1 MSEEQTDDQ
10 LILKLDVKW
19 YRFVSSRT
27 YFFQFL
33 QERRFLI
40 IEIYLQILSLETT
53 ALSDL
58 PVTCLDQRKEIY
70 VNGSSEAISFIESKK
85 NYNAENLEIDYEQIN
100 SLYPKTK
107 LKFQDRHAALNKF
120 LYTKMVIMNRYQPLC
135 PPILN
140 PEGIPLGGTDPA
152 ADKVLQRC
160 TKAREKANSDLKQ
173 GSYMKLYKIIDYIF
187 IEKVFS
193 EMLHLNFGISTW
205 NFQVRKLI
213 RVLCLYCENVLET
226 SVKMIS

>member
-40 IEIYLQILSLETT
+40 IEIYLQILFVETT

-85 NYNAENLEIDYEQIN
+85 NYTAENLEIDYEQIN

>member
-40 IEIYLQILSLETT
+40 IEIYLQILFVETT

>member
-1 MSEEQTDDQ
+1 MSNDIDLFQVG
-10 LILKLDVKW
+10 LI
-19 YRFVSSRT
+19 
-27 YFFQFL
+27 FFQFL
-33 QERRFLI
+33 QERRFII
-40 IEIYLQILSLETT
+40 IEIYLQILSLGTT

-160 TKAREKANSDLKQ
+160 TKAREKANGDLKQ
-173 GSYMKLYKIIDYIF
+173 GSYIKGLITYVVNSYYSCVK
-187 IEKVFS
+187 KS
-193 EMLHLNFGISTW
+193 
-205 NFQVRKLI
+205 FQRHV
-213 RVLCLYCENVLET
+213 
-226 SVKMIS
+226 SS

>member
-40 IEIYLQILSLETT
+40 IEIYLQILSVETT